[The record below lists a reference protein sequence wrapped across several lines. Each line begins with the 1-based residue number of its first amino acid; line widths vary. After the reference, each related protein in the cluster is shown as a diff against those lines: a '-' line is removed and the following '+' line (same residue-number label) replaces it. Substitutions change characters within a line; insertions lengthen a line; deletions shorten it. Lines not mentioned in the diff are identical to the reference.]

1 MSDKEEITDK
11 DFSQEDQPN
20 STTND
25 EGTISSTGDNWEEKY
40 NEIND
45 RYIRLYSEFD
55 NFRKRTIKEKVDI
68 IGQAGADV
76 IKDLLPVLDD
86 FDRAFAMKEPVDLV
100 AFHEGVSLIHTKLN
114 QILVSKGLKSIDA
127 TGEVFDT
134 DLHEA
139 ITNVPAPTKADKGK
153 VVDMVE
159 KGYFLKD
166 KILRYAK
173 VVVGQ

>member
-11 DFSQEDQPN
+11 DFPQEDQTD
-20 STTND
+20 STTNTED
-25 EGTISSTGDNWEEKY
+25 STSSTGDNWEEKY

-76 IKDLLPVLDD
+76 IKELLPVLDD
-86 FDRAFAMKEPVDLV
+86 FDRAFALKEPVDLE
-100 AFHEGVSLIHTKLN
+100 AFYEGISLIHTKLN
-114 QILVSKGLKSIDA
+114 QVLVAKGLKPIEA
-127 TGEVFDT
+127 KGEVFDT

-139 ITNVPAPTKADKGK
+139 ITNIPAPTDAEKGK
-153 VVDMVE
+153 VLDMVE

>member
-11 DFSQEDQPN
+11 DFPQEDQPH
-20 STTND
+20 STTNAED
-25 EGTISSTGDNWEEKY
+25 ATTSTGENWEEKY
-40 NEIND
+40 NDIND

-100 AFHEGVSLIHTKLN
+100 TFHEGVSLIHTKLN
-114 QILVSKGLKSIDA
+114 QILVAKGLKSIDA

-153 VVDMVE
+153 VIDMVE